1 MSSQDLVSPHSLPGP
16 IEYALLAALAA
27 AWGTSFM
34 FTKIAVSAFP
44 PVTLVAVRMVF
55 GALVML
61 SFLRLRGPFP
71 RISRRDLKLFAV
83 IGLISNA
90 LPLTMITISV
100 SFVDSSVTATTMA
113 LVPLITMMMAMAGG
127 TYPTLHNTIGLLVG
141 LAGIAVLFGPKSLM
155 SVGNGSFGALCGHL
169 VFFIVISDGARATIP
184 AVGGRNLCPD
194 CSSVLVSADGSGN
207 RWNAHW
213 RAG

>member
-1 MSSQDLVSPHSLPGP
+1 VSSQDLVSPHSLPGP

-127 TYPTLHNTIGLLVG
+127 TYPTLRNTIGLLVG
-141 LAGIAVLFGPKSLM
+141 LAGIAVLLAQS
-155 SVGNGSFGALCGHL
+155 H
-169 VFFIVISDGARATIP
+169 
-184 AVGGRNLCPD
+184 
-194 CSSVLVSADGSGN
+194 
-207 RWNAHW
+207 
-213 RAG
+213 